1 MFTASTTALFG
12 DEILKMY
19 PTFGKDFFAFD
30 RDFLSFLFQIPRF
43 MMRQAIDRRTRLFDN
58 LEKWSK
64 EMHERSG
71 GSPVDPEGPA
81 WEPLFGSRLNRA
93 RQYDYKNRHLNARS
107 AAALDLGLT
116 FGLSSNA
123 IPATGWMLMNILNPN
138 GGSSLLPRVL
148 EELRQAEKPDGSLDI
163 PTLVSQPL
171 LQSIWNET
179 LRVYTDVL
187 VSIHID
193 VNAMC
198 NSSIHN

>member
-1 MFTASTTALFG
+1 
-12 DEILKMY
+12 
-19 PTFGKDFFAFD
+19 
-30 RDFLSFLFQIPRF
+30 
-43 MMRQAIDRRTRLFDN
+43 
-58 LEKWSK
+58 
-64 EMHERSG
+64 
-71 GSPVDPEGPA
+71 
-81 WEPLFGSRLNRA
+81 
-93 RQYDYKNRHLNARS
+93 
-107 AAALDLGLT
+107 
-116 FGLSSNA
+116 
-123 IPATGWMLMNILNPN
+123 MNILNPN